1 MPLKVAGV
9 CAGLLGLTL
18 IVFAVMTWRELRR
31 AATSELAPTAASMPL
46 TRFVYPNLF
55 VAGNAGNTGNAG
67 AKPAK
72 PSELAQAALNRIYLI
87 GGGSFALA
95 VVGIAMAVLPQ
106 RRRTEQNHY

>member
-9 CAGLLGLTL
+9 CAGLLGLAL
-18 IVFAVMTWRELRR
+18 FVFAVMTWRELRR
-31 AATSELAPTAASMPL
+31 AATSELAPTAASMPF

-55 VAGNAGNTGNAG
+55 VAGNAGAKS

-95 VVGIAMAVLPQ
+95 VAGIAMAVLPQ
-106 RRRTEQNHY
+106 HRRTEQNHY